1 MIFLTVDPTA
11 QYNPRFGKPTLFSV
25 PRRGDSPP
33 VPLGGF
39 KSTTMSRVNP
49 GCLIEGSGGF
59 EPRKRKPRLDAS
71 LKICSNFVNDVLSKK
86 HKVR

>member
-1 MIFLTVDPTA
+1 
-11 QYNPRFGKPTLFSV
+11 
-25 PRRGDSPP
+25 
-33 VPLGGF
+33 
-39 KSTTMSRVNP
+39 MSRVNP

-86 HKVR
+86 HKVRWFCFWGNCVTIVFYNFYTFL